1 MVLTKLHQQVVN
13 DIQFAIEIESCG
25 LVMQACAGLTGVKQ
39 VECFLNRNV
48 QTLSY
53 DGNHSPD
60 AIPKDDV
67 ADGNIVG

>member
-1 MVLTKLHQQVVN
+1 
-13 DIQFAIEIESCG
+13 
-25 LVMQACAGLTGVKQ
+25 MQACAGLTGVKQ
-39 VECFLNRNV
+39 VECFLNRDV